1 MSTTQARQDIV
12 TAVEAAR
19 ATYGKPLVIQYE
31 NRAAVDPANQHEPWL
46 AVTIEV
52 LDSYQGD
59 LAAQPI
65 HRHIGFI
72 KLEAHIKQGQGVAES
87 LALLEHFSTRL
98 QKRRFGI
105 VQTQLADA
113 RPSATR
119 APWHVSVRNVPMW
132 FDTLAILA

>member
-46 AVTIEV
+46 AVSIEV

-59 LAAQPI
+59 LSAQPI

-72 KLEAHIKQGQGVAES
+72 KLEAHVKQGQGVAES